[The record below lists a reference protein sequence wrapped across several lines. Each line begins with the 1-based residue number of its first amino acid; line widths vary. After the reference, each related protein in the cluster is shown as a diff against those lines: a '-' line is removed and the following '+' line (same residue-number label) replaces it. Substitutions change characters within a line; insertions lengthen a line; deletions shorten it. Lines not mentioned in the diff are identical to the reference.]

1 MKKQYLEAGRIVNT
15 HGVRGEVRI
24 EPWADDASFLTRFK
38 RFYWDEGKTPV
49 KVRSIRVHKTMCIA
63 ALEGVEDV
71 NEAMTLKGRVLFID
85 RDDAKLPRGTVF
97 IQDILGARVVD
108 EDGTELGVLADVLP
122 APAASVYVVRGA
134 REILI
139 PDVPAFI
146 LDKDAENGV
155 VTVRLI
161 EGM

>member
-38 RFYWDEGKTPV
+38 RFYLDGKAI
-49 KVRSIRVHKTMCIA
+49 KVLTCRVHKTLCIA
-63 ALEGVEDV
+63 ALEGVTDV
-71 NEAMTLKGRVLFID
+71 NEAMALKGKVIFID
-85 RDDAKLPRGTVF
+85 RDDAHLPAGAVF
-97 IQDILGARVVD
+97 IQDILGASVVD
-108 EDGTELGVLADVLP
+108 EEGKTLGVLEEVMP
-122 APAASVYVVRGA
+122 APAASVYVVRGE

-146 LDKDAENGV
+146 LDKDADRGV
-155 VTVRLI
+155 ITVRLI
-161 EGM
+161 DGM

>member
-24 EPWADDASFLTRFK
+24 EPWADDAAFLTRFK
-38 RFYWDEGKTPV
+38 RFYMDGVPIR
-49 KVRSIRVHKTMCIA
+49 VRSARVHKNMVIA

-71 NEAMTLKGRVLFID
+71 NAAMALKGRVIFID
-85 RDDAKLPRGTVF
+85 RKDVKLPKGKVF
-97 IQDILGARVVD
+97 LQDILGAKVVT
-108 EDGTELGVLADVLP
+108 EQGEELGILDDVMD
-122 APAASVYVVRGA
+122 APAASVLVVKGE

-139 PDVPAFI
+139 PDVPTFV
-146 LDKDAENGV
+146 LGKDADEGV